1 MTPQQQIQ
9 IIRIRERERAR
20 QQQVQEAQQRAPS
33 GGIAAAGRQAAGT
46 TQLEEPNNAQR
57 QEVARSAA
65 QRNMRRN
72 IGLPGLSTA
81 VQPLVNM
88 VTDPTRRQEFGR
100 SMQGAWNDIQSLPSL
115 DWDRIGRE
123 TADNIGNAVQPENLA
138 RTGGALVRHI
148 PQIAAELTG
157 VPALQREEQAMQRLD
172 MARIQ
177 GNQPAAEL
185 AARQANTETGQFGAT
200 VAAPVLGG
208 GSVLRTA
215 ATAGAL
221 DAPFALSRN
230 ADTETLQERLPEAL
244 TEITAVTA
252 GGAGVQG
259 IVNAGGA
266 LSRAM
271 PSRGAQMVNRMD
283 RAGASVD
290 AQGAPTQPRGVT
302 PSLAT
307 ANEGR
312 GVSAPATN
320 LVADNIFAGA
330 PSRGRLR
337 TSATEL
343 RDAVNDVRDAY
354 GRPVSREGAGRRI
367 EEGVERI
374 AGERGIPNPQ
384 PGADPLRVPVRDWS
398 AASKADA
405 VYDRVLRPIESNPAQ
420 LQNTQSALQQ
430 LLQRADSPQVRA
442 LGQDRFVGQVRSTV
456 TALQRRAQNGQP
468 PTLRDLREMRR
479 LVREGQR
486 RAPIGPDTVDNAAL
500 RRLEGALT
508 DDIYA
513 AAGGMADD
521 LRRADQYYRRMM
533 GRIENVRRIVN
544 ADDPAQTVQNVLR
557 AAAPRTENARLLA
570 QLRAFLPDDEWR
582 VFSASLIDEMGAPTA
597 GARGF
602 PVEQGFSI
610 ERFATNYRNMTP
622 RARAILFGSR
632 GGQGGQSARTMSTL
646 ADDLDNLAE
655 IANAMK
661 AVQAGANS
669 SGSATHLQNIISI
682 GGVITQPQNTVMA
695 LIGGY
700 LTGEMLTNP
709 AFVRWLVSAQ
719 GGPRMRQS
727 LSVLQTIASR
737 DPAIWPIVARL
748 EEASQAQQSEPLPS
762 SAQNPAR
769 TPQPEAVPIQ

>member
-1 MTPQQQIQ
+1 
-9 IIRIRERERAR
+9 
-20 QQQVQEAQQRAPS
+20 
-33 GGIAAAGRQAAGT
+33 
-46 TQLEEPNNAQR
+46 
-57 QEVARSAA
+57 
-65 QRNMRRN
+65 
-72 IGLPGLSTA
+72 
-81 VQPLVNM
+81 
-88 VTDPTRRQEFGR
+88 
-100 SMQGAWNDIQSLPSL
+100 
-115 DWDRIGRE
+115 
-123 TADNIGNAVQPENLA
+123 
-138 RTGGALVRHI
+138 
-148 PQIAAELTG
+148 
-157 VPALQREEQAMQRLD
+157 
-172 MARIQ
+172 
-177 GNQPAAEL
+177 
-185 AARQANTETGQFGAT
+185 
-200 VAAPVLGG
+200 
-208 GSVLRTA
+208 
-215 ATAGAL
+215 
-221 DAPFALSRN
+221 
-230 ADTETLQERLPEAL
+230 
-244 TEITAVTA
+244 
-252 GGAGVQG
+252 
-259 IVNAGGA
+259 
-266 LSRAM
+266 
-271 PSRGAQMVNRMD
+271 MVNRMD

-290 AQGAPTQPRGVT
+290 AQGAPAQPRGVT

-354 GRPVSREGAGRRI
+354 GRPLSREGAGRRI

-384 PGADPLRVPVRDWS
+384 PGVDPLRVPVRDWS

-405 VYDRVLRPIESNPAQ
+405 VYDRVLRPIENNPAQ
-420 LQNTQSALQQ
+420 LQNTQATLQQ
-430 LLQRADSPQVRA
+430 LLQRADAPEIRA
-442 LGQDRFVGQVRSTV
+442 MGQDRFVREVRDTV
-456 TALQRRAQNGQP
+456 SALTAPGRAFSVSPSGGRNSL
-468 PTLRDLREMRR
+468 PTLRDLRELRR

-544 ADDPAQTVQNVLR
+544 ADNPAQTVQNILR
-557 AAAPRTENARLLA
+557 AAAPRTENSRMLA

-582 VFSASLIDEMGAPTA
+582 VFSASLIDELGAPTA

-646 ADDLDNLAE
+646 ADDLDNLAR
-655 IANAMK
+655 IADAMK

-669 SGSATHLQNIISI
+669 SGSATHLQNIFSI
-682 GGVITQPQNTVMA
+682 GGVVTQPQNVIPA
-695 LIGGY
+695 VIGGL

-709 AFVRWLVSAQ
+709 TFVRWLVSAQ

-727 LSVLQTIASR
+727 LAALQTIASR

-748 EEASQAQQSEPLPS
+748 EEAAQAQQSEPPPS
-762 SAQNPAR
+762 SMQNPAQPR
-769 TPQPEAVPIQ
+769 QPEAAPIQ

>member
-1 MTPQQQIQ
+1 MTPEQM
-9 IIRIRERERAR
+9 RVLALARAR
-20 QQQVQEAQQRAPS
+20 ARVRQNQEAQRPGLVGSASRVATP
-33 GGIAAAGRQAAGT
+33 A
-46 TQLEEPNNAQR
+46 PNNAQR
-57 QEVARSAA
+57 QEVARAAA
-65 QRNMRRN
+65 QRNMQRN
-72 IGLPGLSTA
+72 TGLPGLSIA
-81 VQPLVNM
+81 VQPLVNLA
-88 VTDPTRRQEFGR
+88 TDPTRREELGR
-100 SMQGAWNDIQSLPSL
+100 SLQGAWNDIQSLPSL
-115 DWDRIGRE
+115 DWGRVGRE

-138 RTGGALVRHI
+138 RTGGALVQHI

-172 MARIQ
+172 MARVQ
-177 GNQPAAEL
+177 GDEAAARQ

-200 VAAPVLGG
+200 VAAPLLGG

-230 ADTETLQERLPEAL
+230 ADTQSLQDRLPDAL
-244 TEITAVTA
+244 TEIAGVTA
-252 GGAGVQG
+252 AGGGIQG

-271 PSRGAQMVNRMD
+271 PSRGAQMVQRMD

-290 AQGAPTQPRGVT
+290 AQGAPAQPRGVT

-307 ANEGR
+307 ANEGA

-330 PSRGRLR
+330 PSRARLR
-337 TSATEL
+337 DSATQL

-367 EEGVERI
+367 EQGVERV

-384 PGADPLRVPVRDWS
+384 PGTDPLRVPVRDWS

-405 VYDRVLRPIESNPAQ
+405 VYDQVLRPIEGNPAQ
-420 LQNTQSALQQ
+420 LTRTQTVLQQ
-430 LLQRADSPQVRA
+430 LLQRADAPTVRA

-456 TALQRRAQNGQP
+456 TNLQRRAQNGQP

-486 RAPIGPDTVDNAAL
+486 RTPIGPDTVDNAAL
-500 RRLEGALT
+500 RRLESALT

-513 AAGGMADD
+513 AAGGVADD
-521 LRRADQYYRRMM
+521 LRRADTYYARMM
-533 GRIENVRRIVN
+533 QRIENVRRIIN
-544 ADDPAQTVQNVLR
+544 PDDPAQTVQGVLR

-582 VFSASLIDEMGAPTA
+582 TFSASLIDEMGAPTSGAA
-597 GARGF
+597 GFEAS
-602 PVEQGFSI
+602 QGFSI
-610 ERFATNYRNMTP
+610 ARFATAYRNMTP

-632 GGQGGQSARTMSTL
+632 GGQGGQSGRTMSTL
-646 ADDLDNLAE
+646 ADDLDNLAR
-655 IANAMK
+655 IADAMK
-661 AVQAGANS
+661 AVQRGANS
-669 SGSATHLQNIISI
+669 SGSATHLQNIASI
-682 GGVITQPQNTVMA
+682 GGVMTQPQNTVMV
-695 LIGGY
+695 LVGGY

-727 LSVLQTIASR
+727 LAMLQTIASR

-748 EEASQAQQSEPLPS
+748 EEASQAQQSEPAPS
-762 SAQNPAR
+762 SVRNPAS
-769 TPQPEAVPIQ
+769 TLQPAEAPLQ

>member
-1 MTPQQQIQ
+1 
-9 IIRIRERERAR
+9 
-20 QQQVQEAQQRAPS
+20 
-33 GGIAAAGRQAAGT
+33 
-46 TQLEEPNNAQR
+46 
-57 QEVARSAA
+57 
-65 QRNMRRN
+65 
-72 IGLPGLSTA
+72 
-81 VQPLVNM
+81 
-88 VTDPTRRQEFGR
+88 
-100 SMQGAWNDIQSLPSL
+100 
-115 DWDRIGRE
+115 
-123 TADNIGNAVQPENLA
+123 
-138 RTGGALVRHI
+138 
-148 PQIAAELTG
+148 
-157 VPALQREEQAMQRLD
+157 
-172 MARIQ
+172 
-177 GNQPAAEL
+177 
-185 AARQANTETGQFGAT
+185 
-200 VAAPVLGG
+200 
-208 GSVLRTA
+208 
-215 ATAGAL
+215 
-221 DAPFALSRN
+221 
-230 ADTETLQERLPEAL
+230 
-244 TEITAVTA
+244 
-252 GGAGVQG
+252 
-259 IVNAGGA
+259 
-266 LSRAM
+266 
-271 PSRGAQMVNRMD
+271 
-283 RAGASVD
+283 
-290 AQGAPTQPRGVT
+290 
-302 PSLAT
+302 
-307 ANEGR
+307 
-312 GVSAPATN
+312 
-320 LVADNIFAGA
+320 
-330 PSRGRLR
+330 
-337 TSATEL
+337 
-343 RDAVNDVRDAY
+343 
-354 GRPVSREGAGRRI
+354 
-367 EEGVERI
+367 VERI